1 MFELNRLYGWTK
13 FIIVVPSVAIREGVY
28 KSLQNTEQHFF
39 EQYGKAIRY
48 FIYDSDRRT
57 TWTPIR
63 RMTGSTP

>member
-39 EQYGKAIRY
+39 EQYG
-48 FIYDSDRRT
+48 RRSAT
-57 TWTPIR
+57 SSTIPIAER
-63 RMTGSTP
+63 PGLLFAG